1 MNRIVS
7 WNNLQYEREKI
18 LYNKVDVVLK
28 ELQSKYEAFF
38 KKTQLQEKEFF
49 NYLSHSVKI
58 DKLPSVSDLLYTVNR
73 NLHTD
78 LRIKLL
84 KMDLW

>member
-1 MNRIVS
+1 
-7 WNNLQYEREKI
+7 
-18 LYNKVDVVLK
+18 VVLK